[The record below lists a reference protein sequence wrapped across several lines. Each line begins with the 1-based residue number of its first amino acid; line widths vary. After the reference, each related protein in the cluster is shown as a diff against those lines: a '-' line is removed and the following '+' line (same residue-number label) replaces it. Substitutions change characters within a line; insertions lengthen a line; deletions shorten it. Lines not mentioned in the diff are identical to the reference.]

1 MSALDNKLLQLLQAD
16 ARASVSAL
24 ARQLGV
30 SRATVQ
36 EHMARLERTHVIQG
50 YTIRYHPEHAQRQ
63 VCAQV
68 MISVHAKQATS
79 IVRHI
84 EAIPEVE
91 QLQTISGSYDLLAF
105 VRTGSTQALDAVI
118 DSLAALQ
125 GVERTLSSVVL
136 ATKFQR

>member
-1 MSALDNKLLQLLQAD
+1 MTTLDSKLLLLLQAN

-36 EHMARLERTHVIQG
+36 DHMERLERKQVIQG
-50 YTIRYHPEHAQRQ
+50 YTIRYHPDHQQRQ

-68 MISVHAKQATS
+68 MISVDAKRAGP
-79 IVRHI
+79 IVRYI
-84 EAIPEVE
+84 EAITEVE

-105 VRTGSTQALDAVI
+105 VRTDCTQALDAVI
-118 DSLAALQ
+118 DRLADLE
-125 GVERTLSSVVL
+125 GVVKTLSSVVL